1 MGPNPITLNRLSPR
15 MSVVVVVVVVVVF
28 VFLINNETIIC
39 IFIPQFYNQVKVHI
53 SIDGHQSL
61 CLLLCT
67 FMSS

>member
-15 MSVVVVVVVVVVF
+15 MSVVVVVIVVVV

-39 IFIPQFYNQVKVHI
+39 IFIPQFCNQVKVHI

-67 FMSS
+67 VMSS